1 MLDCFLLYWSKTL
14 TQREMLS
21 CIGPQHLPTGKC
33 SLVMAPDTYPQGNAL
48 LYWPPTL
55 THREM
60 LSCISPGHLPTGK
73 CSLVLAPDTY
83 QQGNALSCIGPRHL
97 PTGRCSLVLAPDTY
111 PQGDALLYWLTTLT
125 HREMLSRIGPV
136 ALIRSNMAPDPLYS
150 IHAPSTR
157 ILVLATLMVLFP
169 LRMKRWLWSISATNK
184 I

>member
-1 MLDCFLLYWSKTL
+1 MSTYSVGLFS
-14 TQREMLS
+14 
-21 CIGPQHLPTGKC
+21 PV
-33 SLVMAPDTYPQGNAL
+33 LVQDTYPKGNAF

-60 LSCISPGHLPTGK
+60 LCCVGPGHLPTGE

-83 QQGNALSCIGPRHL
+83 QQGNALLYWPRTL
-97 PTGRCSLVLAPDTY
+97 TNKGMLSLVLALDTY
-111 PQGDALLYWLTTLT
+111 PQGIALLYWHPTLT

-169 LRMKRWLWSISATNK
+169 LRMKRWLWSISATNN

>member
-33 SLVMAPDTYPQGNAL
+33 SVVLAPDTYQQGNAL

-60 LSCISPGHLPTGK
+60 LSCIGPRHLPTGK
-73 CSLVLAPDTY
+73 CSLVMAPDTY
-83 QQGNALSCIGPRHL
+83 SQGNAL
-97 PTGRCSLVLAPDTY
+97 
-111 PQGDALLYWLTTLT
+111 LYWPPTLT

-169 LRMKRWLWSISATNK
+169 LRMKRWLWSISATNN